1 MSQQGLETIES
12 TTQKTH
18 EWISQIAE
26 TPHMEKRDAY
36 KALRAV
42 LQTVR
47 VPAAGGSCRAFR
59 RATSDAVARSLLRRM
74 GGAVESAD

>member
-12 TTQKTH
+12 TAQKTH
-18 EWISQIAE
+18 EWIAQIAE
-26 TPHMEKRDAY
+26 TAHMEKRDAY

-47 VPAAGGSCRAFR
+47 DRLPGGSRGAFR
-59 RATSDAVARSLLRRM
+59 RATSDAIARSLLRRK
-74 GGAVESAD
+74 GAVESAD